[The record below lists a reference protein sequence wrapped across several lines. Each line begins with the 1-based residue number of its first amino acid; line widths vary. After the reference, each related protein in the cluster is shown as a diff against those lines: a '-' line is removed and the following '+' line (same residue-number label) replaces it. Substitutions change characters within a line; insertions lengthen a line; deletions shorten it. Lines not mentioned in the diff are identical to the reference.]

1 MPHLVDGIA
10 VGSFA
15 AIALILWWPMTMD
28 RLRHW
33 QNRRA
38 AKRQAPPHPN
48 ALAQQGEL
56 GPTAAPRA
64 GRPDLSIFGA
74 VDRGQIT
81 RWLPG
86 T

>member
-15 AIALILWWPMTMD
+15 TIALILWWPMTMD

-38 AKRQAPPHPN
+38 AKQQAPPHPN
-48 ALAQQGEL
+48 ALAQQ
-56 GPTAAPRA
+56 AN
-64 GRPDLSIFGA
+64 
-74 VDRGQIT
+74 
-81 RWLPG
+81 
-86 T
+86 